1 MGEKTFRATRNNN
14 SIPESSC
21 KNPGVNFKFLYAV
34 LLVDMDGIGIV
45 KKTVVIRLPKFPGA
59 EVRITVFEEI
69 YKTIKIF
76 ILSYRIFQSSSP
88 KHISCQAQH
97 GSKTGN
103 DQAFLESFREII
115 EFQRVLAR
123 TQLHGPVKTIGL

>member
-1 MGEKTFRATRNNN
+1 MGEKIFRATRNNN

-21 KNPGVNFKFLYAV
+21 KNPGFNFKFLNSA
-34 LLVDMDGIGIV
+34 LLDNMGEIGVV
-45 KKTVVIRLPKFPGA
+45 KKTVVIRFPKFPGV
-59 EVRITVFEEI
+59 EVRITVFKES

-76 ILSYRIFQSSSP
+76 IISYRIFQSSSP
-88 KHISCQAQH
+88 NYVSRQAQH

-115 EFQRVLAR
+115 EFQRVFAR